1 MIMGRVDFLWR
12 YLYKEIPRSCLWL
25 EVAECYYV
33 LEPDT
38 AKDASTEATILCKA
52 LDDANEILRQ
62 RSTTMPGNI
71 ILEVEWVSKVF
82 KACLQSSSKV
92 LHMVCC
98 PIESFGFLFVSVA
111 YPSLPD

>member
-1 MIMGRVDFLWR
+1 MYICAIYDYGQGGFLWR

-71 ILEVEWVSKVF
+71 ILEVEWVPKCSRHVY
-82 KACLQSSSKV
+82 KV
-92 LHMVCC
+92 LPKCC
-98 PIESFGFLFVSVA
+98 TWFVA
-111 YPSLPD
+111 QLTLLAFCL